1 MIPAFR
7 AANTQTAR
15 ALEIVRMI
23 LMFLVFFGL
32 LMYPVELFLIGH
44 WIPENFRSL
53 IPFLLTIPALVV
65 SAWIYFDRSP
75 PWLRV
80 TYIVVMWLL
89 VATGVLGAYYHW
101 IYNMADASGIEWNF
115 TYAMENFHGYRP
127 ILAALAYTNMG
138 VTGLACIYRAR

>member
-1 MIPAFR
+1 MIPAYR
-7 AANTQTAR
+7 AATTQTAR
-15 ALEIVRMI
+15 TLEIVRMV

-44 WIPENFRSL
+44 WLPNWQAQ
-53 IPFLLTIPALVV
+53 IPFFLTVPALILT
-65 SAWIYFDRSP
+65 AWIYFDRST
-75 PWLRV
+75 PWVRV
-80 TYIVVMWLL
+80 VYIAVMWVA

-101 IYNMADASGIEWNF
+101 TYNMMDSSGIEWNF
-115 TYAMENFHGYRP
+115 TYAMENFHGFRP

>member
-7 AANTQTAR
+7 SATTRTAR
-15 ALEIVRMI
+15 TLEIVRMV

-44 WIPENFRSL
+44 WLPNWQAQ
-53 IPFLLTIPALVV
+53 IPFYLTVPALILT
-65 SAWIYFDRSP
+65 AWIYFDRST
-75 PWLRV
+75 PWVRV
-80 TYIVVMWLL
+80 AFITVMWIA

-101 IYNMADASGIEWNF
+101 YYNMQDAGGIDWSF
-115 TYAMENFHGYRP
+115 GYAIENFHGFRP

-138 VTGLACIYRAR
+138 VTGLAVIFRAR

>member
-1 MIPAFR
+1 MIPAYR
-7 AANTQTAR
+7 AATTPVAR
-15 ALEIVRMI
+15 TLEIVRMV

-44 WIPENFRSL
+44 WLPNWQAQ
-53 IPFLLTIPALVV
+53 IPFYLTVPALILT
-65 SAWIYFDRSP
+65 AWIYFDRRTP
-75 PWLRV
+75 AVRV
-80 TYIVVMWLL
+80 AYVVVMWIA

-101 IYNMADASGIEWNF
+101 VYNMLDADGVTWGF
-115 TYAMENFHGYRP
+115 TYAMENFHGFRP